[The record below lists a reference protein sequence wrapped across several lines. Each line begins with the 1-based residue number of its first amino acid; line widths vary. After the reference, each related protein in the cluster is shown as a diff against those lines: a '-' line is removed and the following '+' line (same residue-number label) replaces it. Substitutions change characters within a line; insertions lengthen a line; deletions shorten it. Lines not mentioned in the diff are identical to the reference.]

1 MFVESQDSN
10 IFNDQGKCSCES
22 STNPL
27 HSWLR
32 KFNEE
37 NCFDDENELE
47 NESKLDW
54 WSKVDVNRVFLSQEE
69 NVDNQFLDIRD
80 IDHSDLDNLETP
92 FSMKTN
98 KSAEERKCCAND
110 AYNEYFY
117 KSNIMID

>member
-1 MFVESQDSN
+1 MNLICLYQNLTNYLYDSIILIITYLLHQEQGFVESQDSN
-10 IFNDQGKCSCES
+10 ISDDQDENFCES

-54 WSKVDVNRVFLSQEE
+54 WSKADVNRVFLS
-69 NVDNQFLDIRD
+69 
-80 IDHSDLDNLETP
+80 
-92 FSMKTN
+92 
-98 KSAEERKCCAND
+98 
-110 AYNEYFY
+110 
-117 KSNIMID
+117 